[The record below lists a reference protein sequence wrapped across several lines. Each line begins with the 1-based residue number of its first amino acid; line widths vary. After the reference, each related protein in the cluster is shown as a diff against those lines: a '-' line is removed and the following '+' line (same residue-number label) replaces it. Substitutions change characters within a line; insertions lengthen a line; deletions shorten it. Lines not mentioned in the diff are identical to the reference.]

1 MDNLSTG
8 INFLGVGTAKA
19 GTTTMFYIL
28 KDHPEIF
35 LPTVKEIQFFDR
47 NYDKGMDWYFEHFK
61 EAKGHK
67 AIGEITPNYMYD
79 AHAPERILKHLGPDI
94 KMIFILRNPA
104 DRAYS
109 NYLMNYGR
117 KTELQSFEDAFKND
131 LKRMDTDDVY
141 DDIFHYA
148 KKGFYDVQ
156 IKRMLKIFC
165 KKNMLFLLF
174 EEDFLKNRKKTFNS
188 IYDFLGVE
196 RLNISVD
203 KWENPSKDLRVKN
216 IDGILDTPNPINQIA
231 KALIPNKN
239 ARVRIKYF
247 IKELN
252 RKNRKEKNE
261 LENLRRLIINNE
273 YKESIINL
281 QSIIERDLSHWYKSN
296 EL

>member
-1 MDNLSTG
+1 MNNLEAG

-28 KDHPEIF
+28 KDHPQIF
-35 LPTVKEIQFFDR
+35 LPSVKEIQFFDR
-47 NYDKGMDWYFEHFK
+47 NYDNGMDWYFKHFK
-61 EAKGHK
+61 ETQGQK

-79 AHAPERILKHLGPDI
+79 AHAPKRILKHLGPDV
-94 KMIFILRNPA
+94 KLIFILRNPA

-117 KTELQSFEDAFKND
+117 KTELQSFEDAFNND
-131 LKRMDTDDVY
+131 LKRMDTSEVY
-141 DDIFHYA
+141 DDIFHYV

-156 IKRMLKIFC
+156 IKRMLKSFS

-174 EEDFLKNRKKTFNS
+174 EEDFLKHRKKSFNR

-203 KWENPSKDLRVKN
+203 KWENPSKDLRIKN
-216 IDGILDTPNPINQIA
+216 IDGILDTPNPINQFA
-231 KALIPNKN
+231 KAIIPNKN
-239 ARVRIKYF
+239 ARVRLKYF

-252 RKNRKEKNE
+252 RKKRKEKTE
-261 LENLRRLIINNE
+261 LENLRGFIINNQ

-281 QSIIERDLSHWYKSN
+281 EKLIDRDLSAWLN
-296 EL
+296 F